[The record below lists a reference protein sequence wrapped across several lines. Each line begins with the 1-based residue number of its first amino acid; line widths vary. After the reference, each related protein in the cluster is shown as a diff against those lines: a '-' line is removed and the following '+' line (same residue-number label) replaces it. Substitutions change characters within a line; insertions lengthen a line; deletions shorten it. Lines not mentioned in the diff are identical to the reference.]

1 MVNPP
6 MRAAIDRL
14 PPSMRR
20 IAGYHVG
27 WWDEQGR
34 HTETGQGKVIRPALV
49 LLAAEAIGGRA
60 GPAVTTAVAVELVH
74 NFSLLHD
81 DVMDRDAT
89 RRHRATAWT
98 VFGVGEAVLA
108 GDLLLSLALD
118 VIGASEHP
126 AAADGARML
135 NTAVLDMIHGQSID
149 MAFEQRSDVDLAEC
163 LSMAGRKTGAL
174 IGCACALGALFGR
187 GTPHQ
192 VEHLR
197 RFGEQLGLAFQLVDD
212 LLGIWGDPARTG
224 KPVYSDLEHHKKSVP
239 VVAALSSPSEAGL
252 ELAELYRR
260 DQPLAGDELV
270 HAAELIE
277 AAGGRSWSE
286 TQIGHLTTE
295 AMRHLE
301 AARPTPQAATE
312 LATLTRLITE
322 RTN

>member
-34 HTETGQGKVIRPALV
+34 RTETGQGKVIRPALV

-60 GPAVTTAVAVELVH
+60 GPAVTAAVAVELVH

-81 DVMDRDAT
+81 DVIDRDAT
-89 RRHRATAWT
+89 RRHRATAWS

-118 VIGASEHP
+118 VLGASEHP
-126 AAADGARML
+126 AAAEGIRML
-135 NTAVLDMIHGQSID
+135 NTAVLDMTYGQTHD
-149 MAFEQRSDVDLAEC
+149 MAFEQRSDVAMADYLG
-163 LSMAGRKTGAL
+163 MAGRKTGAL
-174 IGCACALGALFGR
+174 IACACALGALFGR
-187 GTPHQ
+187 GSPQQ

-224 KPVYSDLEHHKKSVP
+224 KPVFSDLEHRKKSAP
-239 VVAALSSPSEAGL
+239 VVAALSSPTAAGL

-260 DQPLAGDELV
+260 DRPLTGDELV
-270 HAAELIE
+270 HAAELVE

-286 TQIGHLTTE
+286 LQLGHLTTE
-295 AMRHLE
+295 AIRHLE
-301 AARPTPQAATE
+301 AAEPTPRAAAE
-312 LATLTRLITE
+312 LTTLTRLITE